1 MLLIGPH
8 FGVVGER
15 SEIASIARYIGPVK
29 SSVMKSIEFPV
40 VCLMNGSD
48 KSVVSV
54 VVVVLVMKNQ

>member
-1 MLLIGPH
+1 M
-8 FGVVGER
+8 VGER